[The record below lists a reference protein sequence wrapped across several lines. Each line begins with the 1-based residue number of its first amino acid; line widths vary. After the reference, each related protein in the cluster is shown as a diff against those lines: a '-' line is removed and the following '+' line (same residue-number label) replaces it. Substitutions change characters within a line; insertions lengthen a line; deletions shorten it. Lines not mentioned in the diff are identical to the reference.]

1 MTAVDGTSTMIP
13 TGIGATPSPPR
24 SSSKIALACRKSSM
38 VAIIGNITLI
48 FAPASAA
55 RRIARTWVRRIS
67 GRSSPTRIAALAE
80 ERVLLRGDRQVGQRL
95 VAADVEGP
103 DHERLT
109 GPSAFAISV

>member
-1 MTAVDGTSTMIP
+1 
-13 TGIGATPSPPR
+13 
-24 SSSKIALACRKSSM
+24 M

-55 RRIARTWVRRIS
+55 RRIARTWVRSTS
-67 GRSSPTRIAALAE
+67 GRSSPTPDAPLAE
-80 ERVLLRGDRQVGQRL
+80 EGVLLGSHRHVGQRL

-109 GPSAFAISV
+109 GASVLAIAV